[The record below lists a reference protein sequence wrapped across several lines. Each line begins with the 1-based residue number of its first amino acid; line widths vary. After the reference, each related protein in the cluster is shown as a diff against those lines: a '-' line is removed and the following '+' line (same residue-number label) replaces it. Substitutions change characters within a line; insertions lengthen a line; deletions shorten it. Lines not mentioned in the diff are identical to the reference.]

1 MHACAYG
8 RSNIREEYHTG
19 GETYLRI
26 REEYHTGTYL
36 RIREE
41 YM

>member
-8 RSNIREEYHTG
+8 RSTIREEYHTG
-19 GETYLRI
+19 GV
-26 REEYHTGTYL
+26 TYL